1 MDSLMTQLQNTRVQR
16 AVAEHFGISIEQLLG
31 SARQFVI
38 ARHIAMYLEY
48 EVSQKSFPKI
58 GREYGRDHSTIVA
71 ARNHVAA
78 RLEANDD
85 RYAAVTALR
94 AQLEDEQLEQALEKR
109 SHRSGQIYCP
119 TCGSLVVQ
127 ELRNQIAALETR
139 LDMIQRGM

>member
-1 MDSLMTQLQNTRVQR
+1 M
-16 AVAEHFGISIEQLLG
+16 VAEHFNLSVEQLVG
-31 SARQFVI
+31 ASRQFVI
-38 ARHIAMYLEY
+38 PRHIAMYLEY

-58 GREYGRDHSTIVA
+58 GRDYGRDHSTIVA

-78 RLEANDD
+78 RLKAQDE
-85 RYAAVTALR
+85 RYDAVPTLR
-94 AQLEDEQLEQALEKR
+94 ARLEDAQLEEALEKR